1 MRRLGAYC
9 GRVQRARSKW
19 WWWCKVETSPTVA
32 VQLYARFERWEGGM
46 SRLLLLRPLA
56 HPSYGFHCTA
66 LHSCISS
73 PFFFFGLPRYCLIC
87 ADRSPALLWCYYCGE
102 RGHISD
108 NCPDMKKRD
117 RVTLPRDNRRPH
129 KSNRFDRFDA
139 REDRYSKKP
148 YRKR

>member
-1 MRRLGAYC
+1 MVVVQSGDIANSRRPA
-9 GRVQRARSKW
+9 
-19 WWWCKVETSPTVA
+19 
-32 VQLYARFERWEGGM
+32 
-46 SRLLLLRPLA
+46 LRPLREVGRRDESTPPPPPIG
-56 HPSYGFHCTA
+56 PSKLWISLHCIA
-66 LHSCISS
+66 FMYILS
-73 PFFFFGLPRYCLIC
+73 FFFFGLPRYCLIC